1 MQNRRNQYILL
12 QTGEDIPRQG
22 IEGPLVEAVRP
33 AVGVLDMGA
42 AIRVISTQPLRNREW
57 RKHGYGA
64 DRADA
69 GAVAPHCLG
78 FSLLELLMVLVVTVL
93 LTGLMMPAMAH
104 VRENA
109 RRIVCQSNLRQLGMG
124 VVIYTDEKNT
134 LPFSF
139 YGQPGQNKQH
149 MMAAHRGA
157 VMVGSDGN
165 NEGIGDDNESMA
177 FENWEGLGWLYQG
190 RFVKSAEVLYCPSH
204 HGEHSYERYIDHF
217 QYYRQFD
224 AVASEPIFTNYQY
237 AGDRDWANENQPDR
251 RRRLTDAN
259 LIMATDGLRT
269 LADFNHLV
277 GMNVLR
283 GDASVSWSE
292 DVTTHRVRDMLPDD
306 VAGAAGN
313 ASLDYNEIW
322 ELIEG
327 PIDD

>member
-1 MQNRRNQYILL
+1 
-12 QTGEDIPRQG
+12 
-22 IEGPLVEAVRP
+22 
-33 AVGVLDMGA
+33 MGA
-42 AIRVISTQPLRNREW
+42 AIRVIGTQTFRNGEW

-69 GAVAPHCLG
+69 GAAASHCRG
-78 FSLLELLMVLVVTVL
+78 FSLLELIMVLVVTAL

-139 YGQPGQNKQH
+139 FGQPGQNKQH

-165 NEGIGDDNESMA
+165 DQGIGDDNESMA

-190 RFVKSAEVLYCPSH
+190 RFIKSAEVLYCPSH
-204 HGEHSYERYIDHF
+204 HGEHFYDRYIDHF
-217 QYYRQFD
+217 QHYRQFD
-224 AVASEPIFTNYQY
+224 SVASEPIFTNYQY
-237 AGDRDWANENQPDR
+237 AGDRDWANADQPDR

-277 GMNVLR
+277 GMNILR
-283 GDASVSWSE
+283 GDVSVSWNE
-292 DVTTHRVRDMLPDD
+292 DVTTHRVRDMLPDGTESA
-306 VAGAAGN
+306 AGAA
-313 ASLDYNEIW
+313 SMDYNEIW

-327 PIDD
+327 PIHD